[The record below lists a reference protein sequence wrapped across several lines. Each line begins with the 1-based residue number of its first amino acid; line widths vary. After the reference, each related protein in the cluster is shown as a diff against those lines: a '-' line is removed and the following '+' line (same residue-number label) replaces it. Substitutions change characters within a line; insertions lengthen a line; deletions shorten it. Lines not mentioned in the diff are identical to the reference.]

1 MEYLL
6 TLWFLLNW
14 PPRMQG
20 QKRALD
26 IIVFFIHW
34 KSGPAMGDWIPGHL
48 EELGQHLNE
57 RLAHVWKE
65 RGSETKIM
73 E

>member
-1 MEYLL
+1 
-6 TLWFLLNW
+6 
-14 PPRMQG
+14 
-20 QKRALD
+20 
-26 IIVFFIHW
+26 
-34 KSGPAMGDWIPGHL
+34 MGDWIPGHL